1 MVGWLVRLSFIAI
14 PCRVDNMASIQLVHA
29 VFCLHDTFHVLEVR
43 PQCVALNGESPVM
56 FVLVDV
62 DR

>member
-1 MVGWLVRLSFIAI
+1 
-14 PCRVDNMASIQLVHA
+14 MASIQLVHA